1 LQNLSGLA
9 LDLNGIPSWRR
20 SLVFLAQ
27 YSPAL
32 NPIEQVFAKLKAFP
46 RNAAT
51 RTCDAVLCAVAR
63 TLATFP
69 PGERADYFRH
79 SGYAST

>member
-46 RNAAT
+46 RKAAT
-51 RTCDAVLCAVAR
+51 RTRDAVGAVAR

-69 PGERADYFRH
+69 PGERANYFRH

>member
-20 SLVFLAQ
+20 SLFFLAQ

-32 NPIEQVFAKLKAFP
+32 NPIGQVFAKLKAFP
-46 RNAAT
+46 RKAAT
-51 RTCDAVLCAVAR
+51 RTCDAVGAVAR